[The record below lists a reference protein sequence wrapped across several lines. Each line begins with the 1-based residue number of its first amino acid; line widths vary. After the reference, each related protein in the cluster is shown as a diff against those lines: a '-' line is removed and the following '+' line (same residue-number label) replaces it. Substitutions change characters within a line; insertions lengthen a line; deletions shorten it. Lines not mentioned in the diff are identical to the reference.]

1 MASPSG
7 RWAVSFATNRDW
19 DDGKFSSG
27 FLVFWSST
35 NWILLQNDLEAPLI
49 GRVIKNGET
58 FHVGSI
64 VRFPSYMV
72 KIT

>member
-49 GRVIKNGET
+49 GRVIENGET

-64 VRFPSYMV
+64 VRFPSHMV